1 MVLFWTGNAGFGHGM
16 VNSDLMGLLLF
27 VTVMILA
34 AGRYYGLQ
42 TPSSRRCSS
51 YSSGRNS
58 DTCSAD
64 EVTKQ

>member
-34 AGRYYGLQ
+34 AGRYYGLDAVIEKMQ
-42 TPSSRRCSS
+42 FVQQRPKLR
-51 YSSGRNS
+51 YLLG
-58 DTCSAD
+58 
-64 EVTKQ
+64 